1 MVAQAMTN
9 TILTLLSAE
18 LVERHY
24 ASGHW
29 RDDTIYSLV
38 RDHARRAPEKF
49 ALRDRF
55 RRLGYADLAAAVD
68 ALAAELA
75 ARGVGPGE
83 RVAVWL
89 PSRMESVI
97 ALLACSRNGYVC
109 CPSLHRDHTSA
120 EIVEL
125 LRRTRAAAFIGQAG
139 YGADADRRDIF
150 AELGGI
156 KTLKHVYRLEPP
168 GTESP
173 SWPRSSRP
181 STSSR
186 PSPQDVD
193 ARPKAGHD
201 ESIKRDPNQ
210 IVYLAYT
217 SGTTGNPKGVMH
229 SDNTL
234 LANAR
239 AIAADW
245 RIDAASVVYSL
256 SPLSHNLGFGAMVM
270 ALAAGGELVIH
281 DLQKGAS
288 LIDRVI
294 ETGTSFLVG
303 VPTHAIDLL
312 RELRQRDLKG
322 IGRLTGFRISGA
334 AAPSEVVAQLIRH
347 GVVPQSG
354 YGMTETCSH
363 QYTLPSDDPKLII
376 DSCGRACPGYELKI
390 WRSDNPDVE
399 AAPREIGQIGGRGA
413 SLMLGYFDDQAA
425 TEAAFNAQGWFM
437 TGDLGWMDE
446 NGYLRI
452 TGRKKDVI
460 IRGGHNIYPARI
472 EDLAM
477 RHPAVERVAAVPV
490 ADERLG
496 EKVCLAVMW
505 RAGARLEAAE
515 MLAHLDAVGLS
526 KYDMPEYF
534 LDVDQ
539 IPLTP
544 SGKIRKRDIVD
555 WITQGRVAPTPVR
568 GPAGKATTKVAR
580 EAP

>member
-1 MVAQAMTN
+1 MGN
-9 TILTLLSAE
+9 TLLTLLSAE
-18 LVERHY
+18 QIKHY
-24 ASGHW
+24 YAAGHW

-38 RDHARRAPEKF
+38 RDYARRTPQKP

-55 RRLGYADLAAAVD
+55 RRFDYATLTEAAD
-68 ALAAELA
+68 ALAAHLA
-75 ARGVGPGE
+75 ARGVKPGE

-89 PSRMESVI
+89 PSRIESVI

-109 CPSLHRDHTSA
+109 CPSLHRDHTTA
-120 EIVEL
+120 EIIDL
-125 LRRTRAAAFIGQAG
+125 LRRTRATAFIGQVG

-150 AELGGI
+150 AELAGI
-156 KTLKHVYRLEPP
+156 ETLKQVYRLDAANQA
-168 GTESP
+168 P
-173 SWPRSSRP
+173 SWPGLSRP
-181 STSSR
+181 STSF
-186 PSPQDVD
+186 PQHQQAGD
-193 ARPKAGHD
+193 ARPGG
-201 ESIKRDPNQ
+201 EIKTDPNQ
-210 IVYLAYT
+210 VVYLAFT
-217 SGTTGNPKGVMH
+217 SGTTGTPKGVMH

-245 RIDAASVVYSL
+245 AIDAQSVVYSL

-281 DLQKGAS
+281 DLPRGAS

-294 ETGTSFLVG
+294 DTGASFLVG

-312 RELRQRDLKG
+312 RELRERSRDNSSPG

-334 AAPSEVVAQLIRH
+334 AAPREVVAQLIAN
-347 GVVPQSG
+347 GVMPQSG

-363 QYTLPSDDPKLII
+363 QYTLPTDDASLII
-376 DSCGRACPGYELKI
+376 ETCGKACPGYQIRI
-390 WRSDNPDVE
+390 WSRDNPDVE
-399 AAPREIGQIGGRGA
+399 AATGEIGQIGGRGA

-425 TEAAFNAQGWFM
+425 TEAAFNAHGWFM

-446 NGYLRI
+446 RGYLRI

-460 IRGGHNIYPARI
+460 IRGGHNIFPARI

-490 ADERLG
+490 ADARLG

-505 RAGARLEAAE
+505 RRGARIEPAE
-515 MLAHLDAVGLS
+515 MLAHLDAMGLS
-526 KYDMPEYF
+526 KYDMPEYLLE
-534 LDVDQ
+534 LDH

-544 SGKIRKRDIVD
+544 SGKMRKRDIVD
-555 WITQGRVAPTPVR
+555 WIADGRAVPEPVR
-568 GPAGKATTKVAR
+568 AQSGNQAVKTAR
-580 EAP
+580 G

>member
-1 MVAQAMTN
+1 MVAKAMTN

-18 LVERHY
+18 LLQRYY
-24 ASGHW
+24 ATGHW

-38 RDHARRAPEKF
+38 LDYARGAPEKF
-49 ALRDRF
+49 ALRDRS
-55 RRLGYADLAAAVD
+55 RRLRYGELAAAVD
-68 ALAAELA
+68 ALAADLA
-75 ARGVGPGE
+75 ARGVAPGE

-120 EIVEL
+120 EILEL

-150 AELGGI
+150 AELAGI
-156 KTLKHVYRLEPP
+156 ETLKHAYRLEPP
-168 GTESP
+168 GSESP

-181 STSSR
+181 STSSQ

-201 ESIKRDPNQ
+201 ESIKTDPNQ
-210 IVYLAYT
+210 IVYLAFT
-217 SGTTGNPKGVMH
+217 SGTTGTPKGVMH

-239 AIAADW
+239 AIEADW
-245 RIDAASVVYSL
+245 AIDADSVVYSL

-281 DLQKGAS
+281 DLPRGAS
-288 LIDRVI
+288 LIDHVI

-312 RELRQRDLKG
+312 RELRERKLTG
-322 IGRLTGFRISGA
+322 IGRLKGFRISGA
-334 AAPSEVVAQLIRH
+334 AAPREVVAQLIAN
-347 GVVPQSG
+347 GVMPQSG

-363 QYTLPSDDPKLII
+363 QYTLPTDDPALII
-376 DSCGRACPGYELKI
+376 ETCGKACPGYELKI
-390 WRSDNPDVE
+390 WRSDDPDVE
-399 AAPREIGQIGGRGA
+399 AATGEIGQIGGRGA

-425 TEAAFNAQGWFM
+425 TEAAFNAHGWFM

-446 NGYLRI
+446 RGYLRI

-490 ADERLG
+490 ADARLG

-505 RAGARLEAAE
+505 RAGARAEPAE
-515 MLAHLDAVGLS
+515 MLAHLAAMGLS
-526 KYDMPEYF
+526 KYDMPEYVLE
-534 LDVDQ
+534 LDH

-544 SGKIRKRDIVD
+544 SGKLRKRDIVD
-555 WITQGRVAPTPVR
+555 WIRDGRAAPVPVR
-568 GPAGKATTKVAR
+568 WSPGKAASGS
-580 EAP
+580 